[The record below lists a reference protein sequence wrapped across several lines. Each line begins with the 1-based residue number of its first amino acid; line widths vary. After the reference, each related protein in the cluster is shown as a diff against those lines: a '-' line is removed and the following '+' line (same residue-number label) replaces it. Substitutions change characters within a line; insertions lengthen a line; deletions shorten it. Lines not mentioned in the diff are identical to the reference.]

1 LKSDIADDGLPPN
14 SLGYRIMAP
23 LALAAIDKVNA
34 VPPAP
39 RPKKHRLF
47 GN

>member
-1 LKSDIADDGLPPN
+1 
-14 SLGYRIMAP
+14 MAP
-23 LALAAIDKVNA
+23 LALAAIDKVITVA
-34 VPPAP
+34 PEPAP